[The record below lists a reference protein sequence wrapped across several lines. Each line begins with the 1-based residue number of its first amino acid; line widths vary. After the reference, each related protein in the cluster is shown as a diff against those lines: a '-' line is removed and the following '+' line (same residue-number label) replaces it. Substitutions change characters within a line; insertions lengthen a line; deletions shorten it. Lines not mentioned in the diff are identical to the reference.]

1 MQNIYKEYLSSS
13 QVCTDT
19 RAIVQ
24 DCIFFALKGDNF
36 NGNHFVN
43 QAIELGARIAIVDEE
58 TAQIPGKTMLVK
70 DCLNSLQDLAKY
82 HRNVLTI
89 PIIGLTGSNG
99 KTTTKE
105 LIAAVLSTKYKVF
118 ATTGNLNNHIGV
130 PLSILSINKNH
141 EVAIIEMGA
150 NHQKE
155 IEFLAALAKPNYGL
169 ITNIGRAHLE
179 GFGGIKGV
187 LKGKKELYDYLTEV
201 KGSVFINQ
209 SDAILTEIEPT
220 ETNNYYYGGKSSI
233 SGEILSNSELL
244 NVSITIN
251 NKHSTIQT
259 KLVGSYNL
267 NNILAAACIGN
278 HFKVNL
284 AEIKLGLENYV
295 PDNHRS
301 QFIETEKNQIILD
314 AYNANPS
321 SVEAALLNF
330 SQRKEINKLVILGDM
345 LELGSDSSLEHESIF
360 QRLIK
365 LDLEAIL
372 VGKEFKKLQQNQF
385 ICFENAATALDH
397 LQKNIISDTAILIK
411 GSRGIQLELVLSAL

>member
-1 MQNIYKEYLSSS
+1 MQNIYEEYLNSS

-19 RAIVQ
+19 RAIVR
-24 DCIFFALKGDNF
+24 DCMFFALKGDNF
-36 NGNHFVN
+36 NGNHFVE
-43 QAIELGARIAIVDEE
+43 QALERGARIAIVDEE
-58 TAQIPGKTMLVK
+58 KAQIPGKTILVK
-70 DCLNSLQDLAKY
+70 DCLNSLQDLAKL
-82 HRNVLTI
+82 HRNSLTI

-105 LIAAVLSTKYKVF
+105 LIAAVLSTKYHVF

-130 PLSILSINKNH
+130 PLSLLSINQKH
-141 EVAIIEMGA
+141 EIAIIEMGA

-155 IEFLAALAKPNYGL
+155 IEFLAALAKPNYGM

-187 LKGKKELYDYLTEV
+187 LKGKKELYNYLEEV

-209 SDAILTEIEPT
+209 TDAILTGIEPQKT
-220 ETNNYYYGGKSSI
+220 TNHYYGGNSPI

-244 NVSITIN
+244 NVIITIN
-251 NKHSTIQT
+251 NTQSTIKT

-330 SQRKEINKLVILGDM
+330 SQRKETNKLVILGDM

-365 LDLEAIL
+365 LDLEGIL
-372 VGKEFKKLQQNQF
+372 VGEEFMKLQQNQF
-385 ICFENAATALDH
+385 ICFENAAAALAY
-397 LQKNIISDTAILIK
+397 LQMNKVSETAILIK

>member
-70 DCLNSLQDLAKY
+70 DCLNSLHDLAKY
-82 HRNVLTI
+82 HRNALTI

-105 LIAAVLSTKYKVF
+105 LIAAVLSTKYNVF

-251 NKHSTIQT
+251 NKYSTIQT

-278 HFKVNL
+278 HFQVNL

-385 ICFENAATALDH
+385 ICFENAATALAH